1 MSAETNRNQNRFFHT
16 MVVMGSALALGCGG
30 MSSHAEPERTRTG
43 GGGGSGGG
51 GSGGG
56 GPSGGGS
63 GSGGPSGGG
72 SSGGSPPNG
81 GMSGT
86 GSVIIVAGSAGQTP
100 VDPGPFVCSPGQWNC
115 TGVYTYCEGDGFR
128 LPESCAC
135 DSSRPMTPADCSDG
149 ETIVCRRATA
159 DSTGRPFTRDVPF
172 DCACVP
178 DQSDCEVACD
188 LAFPDN
194 GTCFELTDRGERKS
208 VLCGCAVI
216 VLR

>member
-1 MSAETNRNQNRFFHT
+1 
-16 MVVMGSALALGCGG
+16 
-30 MSSHAEPERTRTG
+30 
-43 GGGGSGGG
+43 
-51 GSGGG
+51 
-56 GPSGGGS
+56 
-63 GSGGPSGGG
+63 
-72 SSGGSPPNG
+72 
-81 GMSGT
+81 
-86 GSVIIVAGSAGQTP
+86 
-100 VDPGPFVCSPGQWNC
+100 
-115 TGVYTYCEGDGFR
+115 
-128 LPESCAC
+128 
-135 DSSRPMTPADCSDG
+135 MTPADCADG

-194 GTCFELTDRGERKS
+194 GTCFELTERSERKS